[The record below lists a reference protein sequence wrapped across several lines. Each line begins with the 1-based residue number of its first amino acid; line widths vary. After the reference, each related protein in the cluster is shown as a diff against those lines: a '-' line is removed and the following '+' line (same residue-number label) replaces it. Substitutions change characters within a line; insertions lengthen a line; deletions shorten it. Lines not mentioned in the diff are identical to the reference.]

1 MFDDDCF
8 INFSNQNNNL
18 IDIKINKNDKY
29 DKYNKFDVTTSET
42 YRVMRELHIDPITHE
57 KVPDNLAFK
66 FEYMWDPI
74 TGERTEKDPFGPL
87 YFNCINLYIN
97 FYYNRLRM
105 LWIDGDIVDN
115 IQYEG
120 YYGDA
125 LCSGDDLYIP
135 SRGISKHLHLF
146 RLPLIDC
153 YLEKDFDL
161 SVITMGP
168 KLNDDEINLIH
179 DKIDIYLKKSNNKN
193 KKNKKI
199 YDLKKIRD
207 LYNIAISKE
216 TNYKDAQKAVDT
228 LKKIIL

>member
-179 DKIDIYLKKSNNKN
+179 DKIDIYLKKSN

-216 TNYKDAQKAVDT
+216 TKYKDAQKAVDT

>member
-8 INFSNQNNNL
+8 VNFSNKNVNLSNVKINNTNNN
-18 IDIKINKNDKY
+18 KY
-29 DKYNKFDVTTSET
+29 DKFDENTNET

-74 TGERTEKDPFGPL
+74 TGERLEKDPFGPL

-105 LWIDGDIVDN
+105 LWTDGDIVDN

-125 LCSGDDLYIP
+125 ICSGDELYIP

-153 YLEKDFDL
+153 YLEKGFDL

-179 DKIDIYLKKSNNKN
+179 DKIDIYLKKSNNKS
-193 KKNKKI
+193 KKNKKV

-207 LYNIAISKE
+207 LYNIAISK
-216 TNYKDAQKAVDT
+216 TSNYKDAQKAVDE
-228 LKKIIL
+228 LKKITL

>member
-8 INFSNQNNNL
+8 VNLSNNN
-18 IDIKINKNDKY
+18 IEPINKNINY
-29 DKYNKFDVTTSET
+29 DRFDNTTNET

-57 KVPDNLAFK
+57 KVPEHLAFK

-74 TGERTEKDPFGPL
+74 TGERLEKDVNGPL

-105 LWIDGDIVDN
+105 LWIDGEIIDN

-120 YYGDA
+120 YYGDG
-125 LCSGDDLYIP
+125 LCSGEDLYVP

-146 RLPLIDC
+146 RLPIIDC
-153 YLEKDFDL
+153 YLDKNFDL

-179 DKIDIYLKKSNNKN
+179 DKIEVNMKKN
-193 KKNKKI
+193 KKNKKN
-199 YDLKKIRD
+199 YNLKKIRD
-207 LYNIAISKE
+207 LYNIAITKTSD
-216 TNYKDAQKAVDT
+216 YKDAQKAVDE
-228 LKKIIL
+228 LKKIKL

>member
-179 DKIDIYLKKSNNKN
+179 DKIDIYLKKSN

>member
-8 INFSNQNNNL
+8 INFSNQNNNS
-18 IDIKINKNDKY
+18 IDIKINKNNKF

-153 YLEKDFDL
+153 YLEK
-161 SVITMGP
+161 I
-168 KLNDDEINLIH
+168 LIC
-179 DKIDIYLKKSNNKN
+179 L
-193 KKNKKI
+193 
-199 YDLKKIRD
+199 
-207 LYNIAISKE
+207 
-216 TNYKDAQKAVDT
+216 
-228 LKKIIL
+228 

>member
-74 TGERTEKDPFGPL
+74 TGEKTEKDPFGPL

-179 DKIDIYLKKSNNKN
+179 DKIDIYLKKSN